1 MSNASART
9 VYPDIPLG
17 LVEPFLRW
25 LKEHDVSL
33 VILRRNTLDAV
44 VSLAESRLAYVLH
57 AFPLHR

>member
-1 MSNASART
+1 